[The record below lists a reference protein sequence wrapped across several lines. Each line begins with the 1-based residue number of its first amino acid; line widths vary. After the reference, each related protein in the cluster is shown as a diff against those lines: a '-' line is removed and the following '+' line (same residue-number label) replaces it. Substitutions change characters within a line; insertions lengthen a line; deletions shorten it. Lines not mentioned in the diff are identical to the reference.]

1 MCCAVLCCAV
11 LCCAVLCW
19 LCCAASEC
27 CVVVRY
33 VCAIRSALLLSSQVA
48 AHSNMLSGFSLLL
61 KVPTVQDATVVVSLD
76 RRGKKT
82 TTAVRRLPV
91 ANFRGD
97 PHIPHR
103 TTCSNTPTHT
113 NTNAVNAVSR
123 CVQTCVLRW
132 WWWLVCLLLC
142 TEVLVVCLLLCCRPE
157 PSGGEVRTG
166 RVEEV

>member
-1 MCCAVLCCAV
+1 MCAGLEWCVCVLCCAVLCCAV
-11 LCCAVLCW
+11 LCCAVLPVKAVW
-19 LCCAASEC
+19 W
-27 CVVVRY
+27 VRY

-48 AHSNMLSGFSLLL
+48 AHSNMLSGFPLLL

-103 TTCSNTPTHT
+103 TTRNNTPTHT

-123 CVQTCVLRW
+123 CV
-132 WWWLVCLLLC
+132 
-142 TEVLVVCLLLCCRPE
+142 
-157 PSGGEVRTG
+157 
-166 RVEEV
+166 

>member
-11 LCCAVLCW
+11 LCCAVLC
-19 LCCAASEC
+19 CAASEC

-33 VCAIRSALLLSSQVA
+33 VWAIRSALLLSSQVA
-48 AHSNMLSGFSLLL
+48 AHSNMLSGFPLLL

-103 TTCSNTPTHT
+103 TTHQPTPT
-113 NTNAVNAVSR
+113 
-123 CVQTCVLRW
+123 QML
-132 WWWLVCLLLC
+132 
-142 TEVLVVCLLLCCRPE
+142 
-157 PSGGEVRTG
+157 
-166 RVEEV
+166 